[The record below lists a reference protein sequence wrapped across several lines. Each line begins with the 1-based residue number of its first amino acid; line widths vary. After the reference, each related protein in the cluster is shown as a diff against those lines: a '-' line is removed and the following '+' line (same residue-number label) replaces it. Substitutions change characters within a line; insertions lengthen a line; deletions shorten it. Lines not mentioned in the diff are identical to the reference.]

1 MVLLLALV
9 MLVALVLLCNAAQ
22 QTVEVNLSGTDVSV
36 SVNGKLVNFP
46 NQKPYITEG
55 RALIP
60 VRFISEALGAQVQ
73 WYDPQIN
80 IETPDKSIVLTVGSQ
95 AATVN
100 SSPISLDVP
109 VAISGG
115 RVMVP
120 LGFVSQVLG
129 AEVKWRPADS
139 SKPAVDKFAN
149 KTWRVA
155 SETTY
160 APFEF
165 VQNAQYVGYD
175 MDLIRAISE
184 VEGYDVNIIPVGFD
198 KLISTLQNDQ
208 TDCVISAM
216 SINPYRLQ
224 VIDASETYFTDGLV
238 VTVQKDN
245 KTINDMEDLRG
256 KKLGAEMGTLGLEAC
271 NEVKIK
277 DPATAVM
284 VFDSI
289 GEAFLDLENGRVD
302 AVISDWGITRFYCMT
317 KGKTLKTIDNTFQP
331 RTNEAYGIYV
341 KQGNSSLLAMI
352 NDGLKKLKA
361 DGTVDQLH
369 RKWFGESQIVVPEST
384 EKDFNFILKYGISAR
399 NEIDTFNGTITKD
412 LIAAGSTT
420 IDLDLTAAELSAIEK
435 QMREINILN
444 YPEKFEP
451 DPSCYVTPNITYYLI
466 INMDGKTKKI
476 QWEDYNCYGE
486 WLESVEATQMRS
498 VFKNIIMTIEQK
510 EEYKKLPQAVGG
522 YD

>member
-1 MVLLLALV
+1 MVMLLALV
-9 MLVALVLLCNAAQ
+9 MLFAPVLICNGAQ
-22 QTVEVNLSGTDVSV
+22 QTVEVSLSGMESSV
-36 SVNGKLVNFP
+36 SVNGNLIYFP
-46 NQKPYITEG
+46 DQQPYITEG

-73 WYDPQIN
+73 WNDPQIN
-80 IETPDKSIVLTVGSQ
+80 IQTQDKLIVLTVGSK
-95 AATVN
+95 AATAN
-100 SSPISLDVP
+100 NSPISLDVP

-129 AEVKWRPADS
+129 AEVKWRQADRS
-139 SKPAVDKFAN
+139 EQADNKFAN

-155 SETTY
+155 SEPTY

-165 VQNAQYVGYD
+165 VQKAQYVGYD

-184 VEGYDVNIIPVGFD
+184 VEGCDVNIIPVGFD

-208 TDCVISAM
+208 ADCVISAM

-224 VIDASETYFTDGLV
+224 VIDASETYFNDGLV

-245 KTINDMEDLRG
+245 ETINDMEDLRG
-256 KKLGAEMGTLGLEAC
+256 KKLGAEMGTLGMEAC
-271 NEVKIK
+271 NEVKNK
-277 DPATAVM
+277 DPKTTVY

-317 KGKTLKTIDNTFQP
+317 KGKTLKTIDNTYQP

-352 NDGLKKLKA
+352 NDGLKKTKA
-361 DGTVDQLH
+361 DGTMDQLQ
-369 RKWFGESQIVVPEST
+369 RKWFGESQIVVPQST
-384 EKDFNFILKYGISAR
+384 EKDFNFILKYGIGAK
-399 NEIDTFNGTITKD
+399 NEIDTFNGNTTKD

-420 IDLDLTAAELSAIEK
+420 MDLELTAAELFSIEK

-444 YPEKFEP
+444 YPDKYEP
-451 DPSCYVTPNITYYLI
+451 DPSRYVTPNITYYLI

-486 WLESVEATQMRS
+486 WLEPVEATQLRN

-510 EEYKKLPQAVGG
+510 EKYKKLPQAVGG